1 MATREGIRIRPDW
14 TAAVWAGVI
23 AGLVFM
29 MLEMILVPMFMGGS
43 PWGPPRMIAAIA
55 LGEGVLP
62 PPDTFAPGIL
72 AVAVVVHFALSI
84 VYALILAALIAGS
97 SRGTAIWVGAGFGLV
112 LYLVNFYLF
121 TAIFPWFAMA
131 RNWISVFSHIMFGL
145 VGGWAYV
152 ALRRSAPVRVAVS
165 TRAAPG
171 WDGVERRY
179 PGAAWSGPERR
190 RA

>member
-1 MATREGIRIRPDW
+1 MATRYGFRIRPDW
-14 TAAVWAGVI
+14 RAAVWAGII

-72 AVAVVVHFALSI
+72 AAAIVVHFVLSI
-84 VYALILAALIAGS
+84 VYALILGVLIAGS

-131 RNWISVFSHIMFGL
+131 RNWISVFCHITFGL
-145 VGGWAYV
+145 VAGWAYV
-152 ALRRSAPVRVAVS
+152 ALRRPALVREAAS
-165 TRAAPG
+165 TRAARG
-171 WDGVERRY
+171 WDGVERRH

>member
-1 MATREGIRIRPDW
+1 MTTRGMTRTLPDW
-14 TAAVWAGVI
+14 RAGVWAGVI
-23 AGLVFM
+23 AGLGFM

-55 LGEGVLP
+55 LGREVLP
-62 PPDTFAPGIL
+62 PPDTFTPGIL
-72 AVAVVVHFALSI
+72 AAAMVVHFALSI
-84 VYALILAALIAGS
+84 VYALILAVLIAGA
-97 SRGTAIWVGAGFGLV
+97 SRGTVIWVGAAFGLV

-145 VGGWAYV
+145 IAGWAYA
-152 ALRRSAPVRVAVS
+152 ALRRPGFVRQAVS
-165 TRAAPG
+165 AVDRG

-179 PGAAWSGPERR
+179 PGAAWPGPERR